1 MIILNLEIS
10 TNKCACKKL
19 LSSTEAKILK
29 NNGPIM
35 VKKTVPAFAYK
46 EATTPYYMNVDHAS
60 AKETWSYNSQTSM
73 DERNYM
79 QILLL
84 NLHPWPLKYALSKSL
99 VSGLQFLLSPC
110 PPHAS
115 PIDSD

>member
-1 MIILNLEIS
+1 
-10 TNKCACKKL
+10 
-19 LSSTEAKILK
+19 
-29 NNGPIM
+29 M

-84 NLHPWPLKYALSKSL
+84 NLHPWPSKYALSKSV

-110 PPHAS
+110 PPHTS
-115 PIDSD
+115 PIDSDRSQYVVLKSTYIKDFF